1 MLTNVM
7 GIVFGNSNDITL
19 NDLTSIRALSSV
31 PFGGRYRLIDFP
43 LSAFVNAG
51 ISKVGVITKQNFKS
65 LADHIGSGVP
75 WDLARKNGG
84 ITMLTPY
91 ALSNA
96 GRYKDRIDALEGALD
111 YLSYANEE
119 YVVVSDAH
127 IVSNF
132 SVEDLVDCHIKS
144 GADITVAY
152 KKDAETQTYINIED
166 GRAKAFNKNQTTEDK
181 NGYLET
187 FVISREMLIKLVEE
201 ATTHNYTDLIVD
213 IFHRKADVL
222 NIACYE
228 VEGYA
233 KMVSNIQNFFDI
245 NMDLLKKDVRNELFG
260 SDAPVYTKLR
270 DEMPTK
276 YGFNSK
282 VENSLIGD
290 GCVIEGE
297 VKNSIIFRGVK
308 IGKGARLENCIIM
321 QACEIGDNTQL
332 DYVIADKNVVFKDGR
347 TLMGCRSFPMVIG
360 KNLTV

>member
-7 GIVFGNSNDITL
+7 GIIFGNSNDVDL

-31 PFGGRYRLIDFP
+31 PFGGRYRLVDFP

-51 ISKVGVITKQNFKS
+51 ISKVGLITKQNFKS
-65 LADHIGSGVP
+65 LADHIGSGRP

-91 ALSNA
+91 ALANA
-96 GRYKDRIDALEGALD
+96 GMYKDRIDALNGALD
-111 YLSYANEE
+111 YLYYANEE

-127 IVSNF
+127 VVSNY
-132 SVEDLVDCHIKS
+132 SVEDLVDYHIAK

-152 KKDAETQTYINIED
+152 KKDEETATYINIED
-166 GRAKAFNKNQTTEDK
+166 KRAKAFNKTPTTADK

-187 FVISREMLIKLVEE
+187 FVISRELLIGLVKE
-201 ATTHNYTDLIVD
+201 ASTHNYTDLIVD
-213 IFHRKADVL
+213 IFHRKADSL

-233 KMVSNIQNFFDI
+233 KMVSSVSDFFEI
-245 NMDLLKKDVRNELFG
+245 NMDLLNKEVRSELFNP
-260 SDAPVYTKLR
+260 DAPVYTKLR

-282 VENSLIGD
+282 VENSLVGE

-308 IGKGARLENCIIM
+308 IGKGAKVENCIIM
-321 QACEIGDNTQL
+321 QACEIGDNTEL
-332 DYVIADKNVVFKDGR
+332 NYVIADKNVVFKDGR
-347 TLMGCRSFPMVIG
+347 TLMGCRTFPMVIG

>member
-7 GIVFGNSNDITL
+7 GIIFGNSNDVTL

-31 PFGGRYRLIDFP
+31 PFGGRYRLIDFA
-43 LSAFVNAG
+43 LSAYVNAG
-51 ISKVGVITKQNFKS
+51 ISKVGIITKQNYKS
-65 LADHIGSGVP
+65 LADHIGSGRP

-96 GRYKDRIDALEGALD
+96 GIYKDRIDALDGALD
-111 YLSYANEE
+111 YLKYANEE

-127 IVSNF
+127 VVSNF
-132 SVEDLVDCHIKS
+132 SIEDLVDYHIEH

-152 KKDAETQTYINIED
+152 KKDEETQTYINIENS
-166 GRAKAFNKNQTTEDK
+166 RAKAFNKNQTTDEK

-187 FVISREMLIKLVEE
+187 FVISRELLINLVEE

-213 IFHRKADVL
+213 IFHRKADTL

-228 VEGYA
+228 VDAYV
-233 KMVSNIQNFFDI
+233 KMVTDIESFFDI
-245 NMDLLKKDVRNELFG
+245 NMDLLNREIRNELFNP
-260 SDAPVYTKLR
+260 DTPVYTKLR

-282 VENSLIGD
+282 VENSLVGE

-308 IGKGARLENCIIM
+308 IGKGARVENCIVM
-321 QACEIGDNTQL
+321 QSCQIGDNTQL
-332 DYVIADKNVVFKDGR
+332 DYVIADKNVVFNEGR